1 MGCARPVGPGF
12 FPLDRELALLP
23 GAFTPRI
30 QESLV
35 RLSTWIPSFA
45 KAAAELAWF
54 TQVEVGR
61 ETARRL
67 TEAAGATA
75 VALQTAHA
83 AHILQHHPT
92 PPAGPEQLVFS
103 VDGAMIPL
111 VGGQWTEVRTLA
123 VGEVVL
129 DHTDPASLTSRTT
142 ALSYFS
148 RRTDRVTFTDQ
159 AVVELHRRGIE
170 TAQHVAAVVDGA
182 EWCQQFIDVHAPQ
195 AVRILDLPHAASYVR
210 AIGETVGPHG
220 RLLTPA
226 AQDLLIHDLTHAG
239 PAGVVD
245 TLVPLVTAYPD
256 LPNLPTQVAYLTKR
270 TAQMQYPQFA
280 AAGWPLGSGMV
291 ESANKL
297 VVEDRLKG
305 AGMHWAD
312 HNVNPLLAL
321 RNAVC
326 NDRWDGTWREIE
338 AVQRQQAAGHRR
350 AQQRTRRAAGHPPPA
365 AGRANAVGPP
375 AALAPSTDRRPA
387 HPTKPH
393 PWRTAWSIRQQ
404 RKRADERESA
414 RT

>member
-1 MGCARPVGPGF
+1 
-12 FPLDRELALLP
+12 L
-23 GAFTPRI
+23 TPRV

-75 VALQTAHA
+75 VALDTARA
-83 AHILQHHPT
+83 EHILQHHPA
-92 PPAGPEQLVFS
+92 PPPGPEQLVFS

-111 VGGQWTEVRTLA
+111 VGGQWTEARTLA
-123 VGEVVL
+123 VGEVVP
-129 DHTDPASLTSRTT
+129 DRTDPAAPTSRTT

-148 RRTDRVTFTDQ
+148 RRIDSVTFTDQ
-159 AVVELHRRGIE
+159 AVVELYRRGIE
-170 TAQHVAAVVDGA
+170 TAQQVAAVVDGA

-195 AVRILDLPHAASYVR
+195 AIRILDLPHAAGYIS
-210 AIGETVGPHG
+210 AIGETVGSNG
-220 RLLTPA
+220 RLLAPA
-226 AQDLLIHDLTHAG
+226 DQTRLMHDLKHAG
-239 PAGVVD
+239 PADV
-245 TLVPLVTAYPD
+245 LAELQPLVTAHPD
-256 LPNLPTQVAYLTKR
+256 LVDLPTQVAYLTKR

-280 AAGWPLGSGMV
+280 ADGWPLGSGMV

-312 HNVNPLLAL
+312 QNVNPLLAL

-326 NDRWDGTWREIE
+326 NDRWDEVWMQIE
-338 AVQRQQAAGHRR
+338 AVQRRQVRVRRR
-350 AQQRTRRAAGHPPPA
+350 AQQLTRQAACHPAPVLTPA
-365 AGRANAVGPP
+365 PQEPV
-375 AALAPSTDRRPA
+375 RPA
-387 HPTKPH
+387 VAPVVLAAPDAGCPASTH
-393 PWRTAWSIRQQ
+393 PWRRPWSIRQQ
-404 RKRADERESA
+404 RKLADERKA
-414 RT
+414 AKG

>member
-1 MGCARPVGPGF
+1 VAPGF
-12 FPLDRELALLP
+12 FPLDHELALLP
-23 GAFTPRI
+23 GALTPRV

-75 VALQTAHA
+75 VALDTARA
-83 AHILQHHPT
+83 AHILQHHPA
-92 PPAGPEQLVFS
+92 PPPGPDQLVFS

-111 VGGQWTEVRTLA
+111 VGGQWTEARTLA
-123 VGEVVL
+123 VGAVVQ
-129 DHTDPASLTSRTT
+129 DRSDPAAPTSRTT

-148 RRTDRVTFTDQ
+148 RRTDSETFIDQ

-170 TAQHVAAVVDGA
+170 TAPQVAAVVDGA
-182 EWCQQFIDVHAPQ
+182 AWCQQFIDVHAPQ
-195 AVRILDLPHAASYVR
+195 AVRILDLPHAAGYIS
-210 AIGETVGPHG
+210 AIGETVGPRG
-220 RLLTPA
+220 RLLTPTE
-226 AQDLLIHDLTHAG
+226 QTRLIHDLKHDG
-239 PAGVVD
+239 PADVIAA
-245 TLVPLVTAYPD
+245 LQPLVTAHPELVD
-256 LPNLPTQVAYLTKR
+256 LPTQVAYLTKR
-270 TAQMQYPQFA
+270 TDQLQYPQFA
-280 AAGWPLGSGMV
+280 ADGWPLGSGMV

-312 HNVNPLLAL
+312 QNVNPLLAL

-326 NDRWDGTWREIE
+326 NDRWDEVWMQIE
-338 AVQRQQAAGHRR
+338 AVQRRQVRVRRR
-350 AQQRTRRAAGHPPPA
+350 AQQRARRAAHHPAPAPTPPPA
-365 AGRANAVGPP
+365 APVRPVAVPGIPP
-375 AALAPSTDRRPA
+375 APEERRPA
-387 HPTKPH
+387 STH
-393 PWRTAWSIRQQ
+393 PWRTPWSIRQQ
-404 RKRADERESA
+404 RKLADERDAA